1 MEGRKL
7 GKIFLF
13 AITLLNLYYFVPYI
27 YRSHVKITKLE
38 KEEKEIA
45 KKIELAKNRIEDY
58 NKSIETLEDDFQREK
73 IARNRLQ
80 MVKEQEEIYRFIKT
94 NN

>member
-1 MEGRKL
+1 MLGRNL

-13 AITLLNLYYFVPYI
+13 AIIILNLYYFVPYI
-27 YRSHVKITKLE
+27 YRSHVKIAKLE
-38 KEEKEIA
+38 REKKEIEE
-45 KKIELAKNRIEDY
+45 KIELAKNKIEDY
-58 NKSIETLEDDFQREK
+58 NRSIETLEDDFQREK